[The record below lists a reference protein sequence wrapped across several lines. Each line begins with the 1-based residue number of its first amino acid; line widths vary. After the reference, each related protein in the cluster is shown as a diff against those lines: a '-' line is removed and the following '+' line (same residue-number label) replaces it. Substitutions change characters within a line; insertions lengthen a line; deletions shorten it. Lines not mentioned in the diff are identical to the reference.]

1 MSTKIRILV
10 CDRIDLDRMNV
21 GDNFSIDYVPG
32 ISREELLRRV
42 KEYDVLVV
50 RSRTRVDRDVIDAAT
65 SLKIVA
71 RPGTGLD
78 NVDVEYARKKGIEVV
93 NSPEALVEAVSEHT
107 ILLMLSLCRNIVKAS
122 NSTISGKWE
131 KEIFVGKELRGKKL
145 GIIGLGRIG
154 QRVASLAKAFGMS
167 IVAYDIVTIQKDII
181 ENLSAEILGLENLLS
196 FSDFITIHVP
206 LTDQTYHMI
215 NEKRLNLVK
224 ASSYIVNTSRGS
236 VIDEVALVKALHE
249 GRIAG
254 AALDVFETEPPS
266 PSLRSAPNVI
276 LTPHIGGQTEEAQR
290 EAVMIIAEKIRNY
303 FNRKERS

>member
-78 NVDVEYARKKGIEVV
+78 NVDVEYAKKKGIEVV

-224 ASSYIVNTSRGS
+224 ASSYIINTSRGS

>member
-196 FSDFITIHVP
+196 VSDFITIHVP

>member
-167 IVAYDIVTIQKDII
+167 IVAYDVVTIQKDII